1 MNSGELKVDVPL
13 AATEESD
20 CDESSGDN
28 QPQHTP
34 ARAPSRF
41 KSSTLSTPP
50 NSTSTPQRL
59 NPNKKNDAKVKRA
72 SPRFNIDTGGDSV
85 TGSLEDLVTS
95 FDEKITLCFRD
106 YQEEVEKIAP
116 VQVRNPLLQIKQ
128 YIILFE
134 IFIYNVRLQEIPT
147 IL

>member
-34 ARAPSRF
+34 ARAPTHF
-41 KSSTLSTPP
+41 KHSTLSTPT

-59 NPNKKNDAKVKRA
+59 NPNKKDAKVKRA

-116 VQVRNPLLQIKQ
+116 VQVRNPVLQIKK
-128 YIILFE
+128 YIVKIR
-134 IFIYNVRLQEIPT
+134 II
-147 IL
+147 

>member
-34 ARAPSRF
+34 ARAPTHF
-41 KSSTLSTPP
+41 KHSTLSTPP

-106 YQEEVEKIAP
+106 YQEEVEKIGRSAALAEYK
-116 VQVRNPLLQIKQ
+116 RIRTEEHWKRALQKEG
-128 YIILFE
+128 L
-134 IFIYNVRLQEIPT
+134 T
-147 IL
+147 KS